1 MTRPEGSVA
10 DKIKSLHDA
19 GWSITELSTLF
30 GVGPDVV
37 EKIALE
43 GQGA

>member
-1 MTRPEGSVA
+1 MNRPKSSVA

-30 GVGPDVV
+30 GVDPDVV

-43 GQGA
+43 EQGA